1 MFVQLDDVIFKIGV
15 PDVNRKVKAHTHD
28 DFVDFAISKLSDS
41 PRMPTQNFAGFFS
54 VIVKNL
60 RLQFLVLKEFL
71 KDLFFLL
78 ALFDFKFIFFLLFR
92 SIKLIITTI
101 TELVR
106 VNLV

>member
-1 MFVQLDDVIFKIGV
+1 MS
-15 PDVNRKVKAHTHD
+15 A
-28 DFVDFAISKLSDS
+28 
-41 PRMPTQNFAGFFS
+41 QNFAGFFS

-92 SIKLIITTI
+92 SIKLIITAI